1 MLATPGRGVQRARK
15 RGCQGCGLVVAGAPP
30 PQTTGGSQPLARF
43 KAGQAE
49 SDGWAAGSAGISAS
63 GPGRGIA
70 AGREFRTGL
79 AGSKA
84 GQRELSEATRS
95 VGGQGPRQR
104 RAPGRA
110 RERQRA
116 GTAHAG
122 RLDREAEVGARRGWT
137 ALSWPQARAAAGLA
151 SPDPH
156 PVVCGRA
163 SGNERAER

>member
-1 MLATPGRGVQRARK
+1 MLATLGRGVQRTRK
-15 RGCQGCGLVVAGAPP
+15 RRCQRCGAVVARASP
-30 PQTTGGSQPLARF
+30 PQTTQGAQPLARF
-43 KAGQAE
+43 KAGRTE

-104 RAPGRA
+104 RAPGLA
-110 RERQRA
+110 RELRTRA
-116 GTAHAG
+116 
-122 RLDREAEVGARRGWT
+122 D
-137 ALSWPQARAAAGLA
+137 
-151 SPDPH
+151 
-156 PVVCGRA
+156 
-163 SGNERAER
+163 